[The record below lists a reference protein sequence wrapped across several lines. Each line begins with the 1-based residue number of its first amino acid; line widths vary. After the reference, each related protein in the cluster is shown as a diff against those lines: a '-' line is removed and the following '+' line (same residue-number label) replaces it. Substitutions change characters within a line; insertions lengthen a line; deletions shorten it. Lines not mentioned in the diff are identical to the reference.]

1 MTDVERANHPRFLI
15 TESGPSHRLEI
26 RLGLIRANSPSLVRR
41 SFLSIFAT
49 WVPLLVLSA
58 LQGNAVGHQVP
69 ISFLHDFAVH
79 ARFLVAVPLLLLATT
94 VLGPRL
100 ADAAGHFIESGLVS
114 EQDYGKFDD
123 AVERGIRWSDSTAAE
138 VILVLVAYVLTVASL
153 TSTAVHVS
161 TWYAIRSDSGL
172 TLTWAGWWFAFF
184 CVPLMQFLSLRW
196 LWRLFL
202 WAQFLWRMNRLQLL
216 LVPTHPDEAGGL
228 AFVGEAQQY
237 FGIVLFAFSSA
248 VAGVLANSIIYDGL
262 SLPYFVPVIAAYVIV
277 AVAVVVLPLLVFV
290 ATLFRAKKR
299 GRYQYGTLATE
310 YTTSFH
316 RRWIT
321 GRRQTN
327 EALLGTGDIQSLA
340 DLGNSYAFVD
350 RMNLLPMGFRTPIY
364 LALACLLPMTP
375 LVLTMMRIEDILK
388 MLVKSFL

>member
-1 MTDVERANHPRFLI
+1 MTGLERANHPRFLI
-15 TESGPSHRLEI
+15 MEGGPSHRLEI
-26 RLGLIRANSPSLVRR
+26 RLGLIRADSPSVVRR
-41 SFLSIFAT
+41 SLLSMFAT

-79 ARFLVAVPLLLLATT
+79 ARFLLAVPMLLLATT
-94 VLGPRL
+94 VIGPRL

-114 EQDYGKFDD
+114 EPDYGKFDD
-123 AVERGIRWSDSTAAE
+123 AVERALRWSGSAGAE
-138 VILVLVAYVLTVASL
+138 VILVLLAYALTVASL

-161 TWYAIRSDSGL
+161 TWYAIRSVSGV

-184 CVPLMQFLSLRW
+184 CVPLMQFLVLRW

-202 WAQFLWRMNRLQLL
+202 WAQFLWRMNRLKLQLI
-216 LVPTHPDEAGGL
+216 PTHPDEAGGL

-237 FGIVLFAFSSA
+237 FGIVLSAFSIP

-262 SLPYFVPVIAAYVIV
+262 SLPYFLPAIAAYVIV
-277 AVAVVVLPLLVFV
+277 TVAIVMLPILVFIV
-290 ATLFRAKKR
+290 TLFRSKKW

-316 RRWIT
+316 RKWIT

-327 EALLGTGDIQSLA
+327 ETLLGTGDIQSLA
-340 DLGNSYAFVD
+340 DLGNSYAFID
-350 RMNLLPMGFRTPIY
+350 RMNLIPMGFRTPIY
-364 LALACLLPMTP
+364 LALACLVPMTP
-375 LVLTMMRIEDILK
+375 LVLTMMRLEDILK